1 MLLFNAKILPILTYS
16 INIVWCKLST
26 SDLNAIEK
34 VKARFLKAA
43 LGLSKFTPSRL
54 VYELAR
60 ETFLTKDNRLRYLLA
75 PTKASTKLLEQ
86 RKQKREHIYHQIYT
100 MYHKYTINE
109 NK

>member
-1 MLLFNAKILPILTYS
+1 M
-16 INIVWCKLST
+16 
-26 SDLNAIEK
+26 EK

-60 ETFLTKDNRLRYLLA
+60 ETFLIEDNRLRYLLA

-86 RKQKREHIYHQIYT
+86 RKQKREHIWEDFYVTEAMMTTARRQANFELRHILTRFTVHGLLSYLLSS
-100 MYHKYTINE
+100 
-109 NK
+109 